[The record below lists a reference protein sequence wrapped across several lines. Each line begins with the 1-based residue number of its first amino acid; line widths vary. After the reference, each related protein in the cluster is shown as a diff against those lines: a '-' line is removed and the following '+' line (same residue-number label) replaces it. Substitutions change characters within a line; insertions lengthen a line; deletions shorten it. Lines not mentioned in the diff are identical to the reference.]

1 MILQFQAILL
11 ALILL
16 TSISITREQRRG
28 NDLASR
34 PAKSEIARDE
44 SNDDNAKKIAAVG
57 SAQKKKTEV
66 LYSKTVAF
74 SKNAAEQFLV
84 ASAIIDQKLLEAV
97 DFSAR
102 RLFSERKFESEES
115 VAAVFSAETVAA
127 ADADVPP
134 PYPLS
139 GNYDFQSFCGKTN
152 ALMNNLDVQAALIK
166 NLTRDFPMFELN
178 PDKRWPIA
186 SLTKLMASV
195 VAAEKIGVDE
205 KAAISKEAVSS
216 DGLNGNFK
224 AGEIFTVA
232 DLIKAMMTVSSN
244 DAAAATA
251 EMVGEKEFVD
261 EMQKKTA
268 ELKMFNTTF
277 LEPTG
282 LSFVNQSTVS
292 DISRLMAYIY
302 LKQPKIL
309 EISRQKETEI
319 RELNSNRK
327 RRLPN
332 INHFAGAPD
341 FLGGKTGYIEEA
353 QRNMAAVFDI
363 GGQPILTVV
372 FGADDAFKE
381 TEKLKNFIEK
391 CTTYTFF

>member
-16 TSISITREQRRG
+16 TSISITRETRREG
-28 NDLASR
+28 GLASR
-34 PAKSEIARDE
+34 PVKSEIARDK
-44 SNDDNAKKIAAVG
+44 SNDDNVKKIAVVG
-57 SAQKKKTEV
+57 SARKKKAEA
-66 LYSKTVAF
+66 LYSQTVAF
-74 SKNAAEQFLV
+74 SKNAAEQFLAV
-84 ASAIIDQKLLEAV
+84 SAIIDQKILEAA

-102 RLFSERKFESEES
+102 RLFSERTFEPEGSG
-115 VAAVFSAETVAA
+115 AAVSSVEAA
-127 ADADVPP
+127 ADAPP
-134 PYPLS
+134 PSPLS
-139 GNYDFQSFCGKTN
+139 GNYDFQSLCGKAN
-152 ALMNNLDVQAALIK
+152 ALMDDLDVQAALIK
-166 NLTRDFPMFELN
+166 NLGSDFPVFELN

-205 KAAISKEAVSS
+205 KAAISKQAVAS

-224 AGEIFTVA
+224 TGEIFTVA

-268 ELKMFNTTF
+268 EMKMFNTTF

-292 DISRLMAYIY
+292 DISKLMAYIY
-302 LKQPKIL
+302 FKQPKIL

-319 RELNSNRK
+319 MELNSNRK
-327 RRLPN
+327 RKISN

-353 QRNMAAVFDI
+353 RRNMTAVFDI

-372 FGADDAFKE
+372 FGANDAFKE

-391 CTTYTFF
+391 CTTSTSF

>member
-16 TSISITREQRRG
+16 ISISITRETRREG
-28 NDLASR
+28 GLASR
-34 PAKSEIARDE
+34 PVKSEIVRDE
-44 SNDDNAKKIAAVG
+44 SNDDNAKKIVAVG
-57 SAQKKKTEV
+57 SARKKKAEA

-74 SKNAAEQFLV
+74 SKNAAEQFLA
-84 ASAIIDQKLLEAV
+84 ASAIIDQKLLEAA

-102 RLFSERKFESEES
+102 RLFSKRKFKSEES
-115 VAAVFSAETVAA
+115 GVAVFSAEAA
-127 ADADVPP
+127 ADAPP
-134 PYPLS
+134 PSPLF
-139 GNYDFQSFCGKTN
+139 GNYDFQSLCGKTN
-152 ALMNNLDVQAALIK
+152 ALMDNLDAQAALIK
-166 NLTRDFPMFELN
+166 NLDRDFPVFELN

-195 VAAEKIGVDE
+195 IAAEKIGVDE
-205 KAAISKEAVSS
+205 KAAISKEAVAI
-216 DGLNGNFK
+216 DGLTGNFK

-251 EMVGEKEFVD
+251 EIIGEKEFVD

-292 DISRLMAYIY
+292 DISKLMAYIY
-302 LKQPKIL
+302 FKQPKIF

-327 RRLPN
+327 RKISN

-353 QRNMAAVFDI
+353 RRNMAAVFDI

-372 FGADDAFKE
+372 FGANDAFKE
-381 TEKLKNFIEK
+381 TERLKNFIEK
-391 CTTYTFF
+391 CTTSTSF